1 MNTYR
6 FFLISFLG
14 LVFTGL
20 TGFSD
25 STTKHKTVKTIETSP
40 PPKVLDLSLPA
51 QIENTVEFKTTSQV
65 KIKPEFTIEKPKKIQ
80 RELELDTQTIQSI
93 EPEADKIK
101 SVDGASITINL
112 KR

>member
-14 LVFTGL
+14 LIFTGL

-25 STTKHKTVKTIETSP
+25 STKKNKNIKTIETTNTA
-40 PPKVLDLSLPA
+40 PKVLDLSLPA
-51 QIENTVEFKTTSQV
+51 QIDNTVGSKTTTQ
-65 KIKPEFTIEKPKKIQ
+65 IKPEFTIEKPKKIQ
-80 RELELDTQTIQSI
+80 RELELDTQKIMSM

>member
-14 LVFTGL
+14 LIFTGL

-25 STTKHKTVKTIETSP
+25 STKKNKNIKNIAVTNTA
-40 PPKVLDLSLPA
+40 PKVLDLSLPA
-51 QIENTVEFKTTSQV
+51 QIENTLGSKTPTQ
-65 KIKPEFTIEKPKKIQ
+65 IKPEFTIEKPKKIQ
-80 RELELDTQTIQSI
+80 RELELDTQKIMSM

>member
-6 FFLISFLG
+6 LFLISFLG
-14 LVFTGL
+14 LTLTVL
-20 TGFSD
+20 TGFND
-25 STTKHKTVKTIETSP
+25 SAKKQKTVKSIETP
-40 PPKVLDLSLPA
+40 TVPKVLDLSLPA
-51 QIENTVEFKTTSQV
+51 QIENTIESKTTAQV
-65 KIKPEFTIEKPKKIQ
+65 KPEFTIEKPKKIQ
-80 RELELDTQTIQSI
+80 RELELDTQTIMSI

>member
-14 LVFTGL
+14 LILTGL
-20 TGFSD
+20 TVFSD
-25 STTKHKTVKTIETSP
+25 STKKNKNIKTIETTNTA
-40 PPKVLDLSLPA
+40 PKVLDLSLPA
-51 QIENTVEFKTTSQV
+51 QIENTAGSKTTTQ
-65 KIKPEFTIEKPKKIQ
+65 IKPEFTIEKPKKIQ
-80 RELELDTQTIQSI
+80 RELEFDTQTIMSM

>member
-14 LVFTGL
+14 LIFTGL

-25 STTKHKTVKTIETSP
+25 STKKNKNIKNIAVTNTA
-40 PPKVLDLSLPA
+40 PKVLDLSLPA
-51 QIENTVEFKTTSQV
+51 QIENTVGSKTTTQ
-65 KIKPEFTIEKPKKIQ
+65 IKPEFTIEKPKKIQ
-80 RELELDTQTIQSI
+80 RELELDTQKIMSMD
-93 EPEADKIK
+93 PEADKIK
-101 SVDGASITINL
+101 SFDGASITINL

>member
-14 LVFTGL
+14 LIFTGL

-25 STTKHKTVKTIETSP
+25 STKKNKNIKNIAVTNTA
-40 PPKVLDLSLPA
+40 PKVLDLSLPA
-51 QIENTVEFKTTSQV
+51 QIENTVGSKTTTQ
-65 KIKPEFTIEKPKKIQ
+65 IKPEFTIEKPKKIQ
-80 RELELDTQTIQSI
+80 RELELDTQKIMSM

>member
-14 LVFTGL
+14 LIFTGL

-25 STTKHKTVKTIETSP
+25 STKKNNNIKNIAATNTA
-40 PPKVLDLSLPA
+40 PKVLDLSLPA
-51 QIENTVEFKTTSQV
+51 QIENTVESKTTTQ
-65 KIKPEFTIEKPKKIQ
+65 IKPEFTIEKPKKIQ
-80 RELELDTQTIQSI
+80 RELEFDTQTIMSM

>member
-1 MNTYR
+1 MNTHR

-14 LVFTGL
+14 VTLTGL

-25 STTKHKTVKTIETSP
+25 STKKQKAVKSIETP
-40 PPKVLDLSLPA
+40 TVPKVLDLSLPA
-51 QIENTVEFKTTSQV
+51 QIENTAESKTTAQV
-65 KIKPEFTIEKPKKIQ
+65 KPEFTIEKPKKIQ
-80 RELELDTQTIQSI
+80 RELELDTQTIMSI

>member
-14 LVFTGL
+14 LIFTGL

-25 STTKHKTVKTIETSP
+25 STKKNKNIKNIAVTNTA
-40 PPKVLDLSLPA
+40 PKVLDLSLPA
-51 QIENTVEFKTTSQV
+51 QIENTMGSKTTTQ
-65 KIKPEFTIEKPKKIQ
+65 IKPEFTIEKPKKIQ
-80 RELELDTQTIQSI
+80 RELELDTQKIMSM

>member
-14 LVFTGL
+14 LILTGL

-25 STTKHKTVKTIETSP
+25 STKKNKNIKTIETTNTA
-40 PPKVLDLSLPA
+40 PKVLDLSLPA
-51 QIENTVEFKTTSQV
+51 QIENTAGSKTTTQ
-65 KIKPEFTIEKPKKIQ
+65 IKPEFTIEKPKKIQ
-80 RELELDTQTIQSI
+80 RELEFDTQTIMSM

-101 SVDGASITINL
+101 SVDGASITINI

>member
-14 LVFTGL
+14 LIFTGL

-25 STTKHKTVKTIETSP
+25 STKKNKNIKTIETTNTA
-40 PPKVLDLSLPA
+40 PKVLDLSLPA
-51 QIENTVEFKTTSQV
+51 QIENTVGSKTTTQ
-65 KIKPEFTIEKPKKIQ
+65 IKPEFTIEKPKKIQ
-80 RELELDTQTIQSI
+80 RELELDTQKIMSM

>member
-14 LVFTGL
+14 LIFTGL

-25 STTKHKTVKTIETSP
+25 STKKNKNIKNIAVTNTA
-40 PPKVLDLSLPA
+40 PKVLDLSLPA
-51 QIENTVEFKTTSQV
+51 QIENTVGSKTTTQ
-65 KIKPEFTIEKPKKIQ
+65 IKPEFTIEKPKKIQ
-80 RELELDTQTIQSI
+80 RELELDTQKIMSMA
-93 EPEADKIK
+93 PEADKIK

>member
-14 LVFTGL
+14 LIFTGL

-25 STTKHKTVKTIETSP
+25 STKKNKNIKTIETTNTA
-40 PPKVLDLSLPA
+40 PKVLDLSLPA
-51 QIENTVEFKTTSQV
+51 QIENTAGSKTTTQ
-65 KIKPEFTIEKPKKIQ
+65 IKPEFTIKKKKKIQ
-80 RELELDTQTIQSI
+80 RELEFDTQTIMSM

>member
-1 MNTYR
+1 MKTHR
-6 FFLISFLG
+6 FFLLSFLT
-14 LVFTGL
+14 VTFIGL

-25 STTKHKTVKTIETSP
+25 SAKKQKAVKPIDTTPVH
-40 PPKVLDLSLPA
+40 KVLDLSLPA
-51 QIENTVEFKTTSQV
+51 QIENTIESKTTAQ
-65 KIKPEFTIEKPKKIQ
+65 IKPEFVIEKPKKIQ
-80 RELELDTQTIQSI
+80 RELELDTQTIMSI